1 MSTLYQVPKV
11 IYNGNGEQESFNFS
25 FPAKSITEVEVWVY
39 LAATG
44 FEGAIRLNEDFIFSE
59 PPTENNGGTIV
70 YPVKDGVPVL
80 GENDK
85 ICIMRKS
92 KLGNDYI
99 FSNQTRLLPESVEDA
114 DDSLSLQIMDLARDL
129 SMAVKSSPFDIRSP
143 EERWNEMMKAL
154 NDAQA
159 IIDFINEE
167 YLTLPEQIATEK
179 QERITQDAAIMS
191 TVAANKEYCN
201 SKISSLTASL
211 EEEKS
216 ARELGDT
223 GNIKQD
229 GIPYIIDRIYVDSD
243 ASSSV
248 KIKTHNKNTKDPT
261 KATTSTITLPVA
273 SEQQYGVMPKEAYAT
288 LSELGSRVSSLEG
301 GQAKSY
307 ALNLGTGPFSQE
319 DYQLSWENAAG
330 VEPGTVP
337 PDGTKITNLDT
348 NIDIQYFSTKGEWVE
363 RQVSVPLATS
373 TTTGVVK
380 GSLVAGQVAVEQDGS
395 MSLVGYDNIVSDVSN
410 NASAISQEQTRATS
424 SENQI
429 STTVESHIAD
439 SVRHVTSAE
448 RETWNNKYTKLDSGI
463 PADDLSVEI
472 QSVLADAVTQT
483 RGGTMGGKLTAR
495 STTDSTNEVRNI
507 SFTNTDPG
515 VGASLASGDI
525 IMVYE

>member
-11 IYNGNGEQESFNFS
+11 IYNGNGKQTSFDFS
-25 FPAKSITEVEVWVY
+25 FPAKSTTEVEVWVY

-59 PPTENNGGTIV
+59 APTENNGGTIV

-92 KLGNDYI
+92 RLGNDYI
-99 FSNQTRLLPESVEDA
+99 FSNQTRLLPETVEDA

-129 SMAVKSSPFDIRSP
+129 SMAVKSSPFDTRSP

-154 NDAQA
+154 KDAQA
-159 IIDFINEE
+159 IINFINKE
-167 YLTLPEQIATEK
+167 YLTWPEQIATEK
-179 QERITQDAAIMS
+179 QERIAQDSAILS
-191 TVAANKEYCN
+191 TVAANKADCN
-201 SKISSLTASL
+201 SKISSLSASL
-211 EEEKS
+211 EKEKQDRDAADSKFVEKS
-216 ARELGDT
+216 KLALAVTGIGILSTPTSVNITYDT
-223 GNIKQD
+223 K
-229 GIPYIIDRIYVDSD
+229 D
-243 ASSSV
+243 AS
-248 KIKTHNKNTKDPT
+248 NG
-261 KATTSTITLPVA
+261 STFESEKPLPVA
-273 SEQQYGVMPKEAYAT
+273 SETQHGIMPKEAYST
-288 LSELGSRVSSLEG
+288 LTGLSSRVSLLEG

-307 ALNLGTGPFSQE
+307 ALNLGAGPFSQE

-348 NIDIQYFSTKGEWVE
+348 NVDIQYFAAQGIWVE
-363 RQVSVPLATS
+363 RQISVPLATS

-395 MSLVGYDNIVSDVSN
+395 MSLVGYDKIVSDVSN
-410 NASAISQEQTRATS
+410 NASAVSQEQTRATS
-424 SENQI
+424 AENQI

-439 SVRHVTSAE
+439 SVRHVTNAE
-448 RETWNNKYTKLDSGI
+448 RETWNNKYSKLDSGI
-463 PADDLSVEI
+463 PSDDLSVEV

-483 RGGTMGGKLTAR
+483 NGGTMSGKLTAR

-507 SFTNTDPG
+507 SFTDTDPG
-515 VGASLASGDI
+515 VGTSLASGDI

>member
-11 IYNGNGEQESFNFS
+11 IYNGNGEQRNFDFS
-25 FPAKSITEVEVWVY
+25 FPAKSSIEIEVWVY
-39 LAATG
+39 IAATG
-44 FEGAIRLNEDFIFSE
+44 FEGQIRLNEDFVISE
-59 PPTENNGGTIV
+59 APTENNGGTIV

-80 GENDK
+80 GESDK

-99 FSNQTRLLPESVEDA
+99 FSNQTRLLPETVEDA

-129 SMAVKSSPFDIRSP
+129 SLAVKASPFDTRSP
-143 EERWNEMMKAL
+143 EERWNEMMRAL
-154 NDAQA
+154 KDAQT

-167 YLTLPEQIATEK
+167 YLTLPEQVATEK
-179 QERITQDAAIMS
+179 QERITQDTAILS
-191 TVAANKEYCN
+191 TVAANKADCN
-201 SKISSLTASL
+201 SRINSLSASL

-223 GNIKQD
+223 GNIKQA
-229 GIPYIIDRIYVDSD
+229 GIPYIVDHISVD
-243 ASSSV
+243 ADTSSSV
-248 KIKTHNKNTKDPT
+248 KVKIHNKSTRDPAQGT
-261 KATTSTITLPVA
+261 ISTVTLPVA

-307 ALNLGTGPFSQE
+307 ALNLGVGPFSQE

-348 NIDIQYFSTKGEWVE
+348 NVDIQYFASQERWVE

-380 GSLVAGQVAVEQDGS
+380 GSLVPGQVAVEQDGS
-395 MSLVGYDNIVSDVSN
+395 MSLVGYDDIVGGVSN
-410 NASAISQEQTRATS
+410 NASAISQEQTRATGA
-424 SENQI
+424 ENQI

-439 SVRHVTSAE
+439 SVRHVTNAE
-448 RETWNNKYTKLDSGI
+448 RETWNSKYSKLDSGI
-463 PADDLSVEI
+463 PADDLSIEV

-483 RGGTMGGKLTAR
+483 NGGVMGAKLSAR
-495 STTDSTNEVRNI
+495 NTTDDANEVRNI
-507 SFTNTDPG
+507 SFTTTDPG
-515 VGASLASGDI
+515 SGTSLASGDI